1 MDIEL
6 KKDLVESCNNRSM
19 YNRGDI
25 IQRDANNYY
34 RHFID
39 TFDRSDYTI
48 QQQEIYNKRL
58 SVFKDFITQSFN
70 EYLNIAQNYV
80 SVMVAGP
87 AKYDSAK
94 YNKVA
99 NRMERKIQE
108 IDDKVDKFY
117 KNTKTMLKGA
127 YTKDE
132 LIEKY
137 KNGYDEPISSDD
149 PDAKEKL
156 QAKLEYLE
164 QRHQSYKDYN
174 IKARKSGED
183 QLPSYVLANSKQNIN
198 SVKDRLTLLEKMS
211 KLNDVGYYF
220 KDGEVR
226 FDKQDMRVKIY
237 FDNKPSE
244 EVRKELKSHAF
255 KWSPTNMAWQRKL
268 TPDAIYMTKRM
279 FEDIGSLEIKEVKNN
294 ISDDKEL
301 TM

>member
-1 MDIEL
+1 MNIKL
-6 KKDLVESCNNRSM
+6 KKDLVYSCNNRSM

-25 IQRDANNYY
+25 IQEEANNYY
-34 RHFID
+34 RHFIE
-39 TFDRSDYTI
+39 TFDKPDYTI

-58 SVFKDFITQSFN
+58 SVFKNFITQYFN

-87 AKYDSAK
+87 AKYNSTK

-99 NRMERKIQE
+99 DRMERKIQE

-117 KNTKTMLKGA
+117 KNTKIMLKGA

-149 PDAKEKL
+149 PDVKAKL

-164 QRHQSYKDYN
+164 KCHQSYKNYN
-174 IKARKSGED
+174 IKARKSGEE
-183 QLPSYVLANSKQNIN
+183 QLPSYVLTNSKQNIN
-198 SVKDRLTLLEKMS
+198 SVKERLNLLEKMS
-211 KLNDVGYYF
+211 KLDEVGYYF

-226 FDKQDMRVKIY
+226 FDKKDMRVRIY
-237 FDNKPSE
+237 FDNKPNV
-244 EVRKELKSHAF
+244 EVIKELKSHGF

-268 TPDAIYMTKRM
+268 TPNAIYMTKRM
-279 FEDIGSLEIKEVKNN
+279 FEDIGSLEIKKVKNDV
-294 ISDDKEL
+294 SDDKKL